1 MLSRSGQE
9 HRCSTL
15 SNHPP
20 ERQLDFWLG
29 DWDVTWGDGQ
39 RGGNHVVRILDGRA
53 IQESFDGNPSVP
65 FRGMSLSVYVEKLGR
80 WRQTWVDSDG
90 DYWAFE
96 GGAEGEKMI
105 LATDDI
111 ATGQP
116 IVLRMIFHNIQQDG
130 LDWRWEKP
138 VDGGRVWE
146 VRWEIHYRRR
156 QTAG

>member
-1 MLSRSGQE
+1 M
-9 HRCSTL
+9 
-15 SNHPP
+15 
-20 ERQLDFWLG
+20 
-29 DWDVTWGDGQ
+29 
-39 RGGNHVVRILDGRA
+39 
-53 IQESFDGNPSVP
+53 
-65 FRGMSLSVYVEKLGR
+65 
-80 WRQTWVDSDG
+80 DSDG